1 MKILVPVKHAACL
14 AEGFVSDGSA
24 TVTGESLEWQLS
36 EWDARSLQA
45 ARELCD
51 SAGEEGEI
59 VLVTVA
65 PQPLEESLREA
76 LARGGDRAIGVW
88 DAELDPSDPLAVAS
102 VLARVAAREQPD
114 LILCGVQ
121 SSDAGNAAT
130 GVALAGLLD
139 LPRVAAVSAIEHH
152 DGGLRVQREL
162 EGGATEVLR
171 LPLPALLTVQSA
183 AGAPRT
189 PTLRAIKHARSK
201 PVEALTLTDLD
212 LDGEDVQAAAGART
226 LSLLEPRRGE
236 GADMIEGSAAAIAAR
251 ILEIV
256 SAELRA

>member
-1 MKILVPVKHAACL
+1 VKILVPVKQAARL
-14 AEGFVSDGSA
+14 AESFASDGSA
-24 TVTGESLEWQLS
+24 TVAGESLEWQLS
-36 EWDARSLQA
+36 EWDALSLQVA
-45 ARELCD
+45 YELREA
-51 SAGEEGEI
+51 AGEEGEI

-76 LARGGDRAIGVW
+76 LARGGDRAIGVC
-88 DAELDPSDPLAVAS
+88 DAELDPSDPLAVAT

-121 SSDAGNAAT
+121 SSDAANAAT

-152 DGGLRVQREL
+152 DGGLQVQREL
-162 EGGATEVLR
+162 EGGAIEVLR

-189 PTLRAIKHARSK
+189 PTLRAIKQARAK
-201 PVEALTLTDLD
+201 PIEVLVLTDLE
-212 LDGEDVQAAAGART
+212 LDREDVQAAAGART
-226 LSLLEPRRGE
+226 LRLLEPRRGE
-236 GADMIEGSAAAIAAR
+236 GADMIEGSAGAIAAR

-256 SAELRA
+256 GAELRA